1 MSNYTVKL
9 EGLELLYHLL
19 KVRKMSY
26 KSAVELMI
34 KHNQDITFLD
44 EMSAEYQAENMLID
58 ENNKLNEEV

>member
-1 MSNYTVKL
+1 MSDYNVKL

-34 KHNQDITFLD
+34 ENNQDMTFLD
-44 EMSAEYQAENMLID
+44 EVSAEYQANKMLID
-58 ENNKLNEEV
+58 VSRPPAP